1 MIGSNANQQESQ
13 NNQMLQ
19 ECIWNSITP
28 LVQQR
33 LAQYKTEY
41 TLGHHLCGPLLPKV
55 IIRMFTMDS
64 RETVSILQAKLKDIA
79 SYAIG
84 VSGDV
89 EKITAYFTKNVSLI
103 KAAGASVSDPV
114 DILFK
119 GLLAVPCKEF
129 CRYIGNKED
138 LHHDESLMF
147 TASKLSIMAQ
157 RKYMLMKARGTFA
170 KSLTLEG
177 EIIAMRAE
185 LTQFKNR
192 LTLMEN
198 TMPTT
203 DPFEPTTTLTI
214 NPTNSLIIEPTT
226 APIDPTTA
234 LTIETMAALIT
245 KPTMAPIEP
254 KMALLIKSKTA
265 IIIKSTTAPI
275 KPTTALILEPTTLDS
290 IDNAAP
296 ATNDTKEIVAMSS
309 SDNTIITAHVY
320 NAIDLSDP
328 TLRAPLLNM
337 GLPVVQ
343 QITRVL
349 FFHGFS

>member
-1 MIGSNANQQESQ
+1 
-13 NNQMLQ
+13 
-19 ECIWNSITP
+19 
-28 LVQQR
+28 
-33 LAQYKTEY
+33 
-41 TLGHHLCGPLLPKV
+41 
-55 IIRMFTMDS
+55 
-64 RETVSILQAKLKDIA
+64 
-79 SYAIG
+79 
-84 VSGDV
+84 V
-89 EKITAYFTKNVSLI
+89 EKITAYFTKNVSRI
-103 KAAGASVSDPV
+103 KAAGASVSDLV

-119 GLLAVPCKEF
+119 GMLALPCKEF

-138 LHHDESLMF
+138 LYHDGSLTF
-147 TASKLSIMAQ
+147 TAGKLSIMAQ
-157 RKYMLMKARGTFA
+157 QKYMLMKAKGTFA
-170 KSLTLEG
+170 KSLTLEK

-185 LTQFKNR
+185 LTQVKNR
-192 LTLMEN
+192 LALMEN
-198 TMPTT
+198 TRPTT

-226 APIDPTTA
+226 APIDPTMA

-275 KPTTALILEPTTLDS
+275 KPTTAFILEPTTLDS

-296 ATNDTKEIVAMSS
+296 ATNDTKEIVAMPS

-320 NAIDLSDP
+320 NAIDLEDP

-337 GLPVVQ
+337 GVPVVQ